1 MYLNLKFYQKEE
13 ENLVNKRDTVVENY
27 VLNWYP
33 FKGESTILEIGGNA
47 GKFTELLSKKAT
59 RVVTIEN
66 NLENA
71 KNIAKEHENIEN
83 VEIIVGNLKDI
94 KLEEKFDYI
103 LLIGTLPYVAT
114 KEQNTSKEI
123 LRRLGNLL
131 KEDGKILLCVDN
143 RFGIKYFVGNPE
155 NYLNKK
161 FVGLLN
167 YNNEEE
173 KIETY
178 TKQKLINLLE
188 ETGYKYK
195 NFYYPLPDYRVPN
208 VIFSDKSLPKY
219 NTIDKYT
226 PYPVENA
233 DILVNEIDLFREIL
247 KADENILHFLLMHIL

>member
-195 NFYYPLPDYRVPN
+195 NFYN
-208 VIFSDKSLPKY
+208 KG
-219 NTIDKYT
+219 
-226 PYPVENA
+226 
-233 DILVNEIDLFREIL
+233 
-247 KADENILHFLLMHIL
+247 LL